1 MNTISTIPT
10 PYLLH
15 RIYTSTI
22 STYLLCSVDSHV
34 NGDAVPVKEAAPAP
48 APETVLE
55 EAPPPE
61 AAPAPAAGEEAAA
74 DVSVAEKVAA
84 LEEKVAD
91 GSTVETIAEEKTEAL
106 VSKLRGCVAGL
117 VARLLALAAPLTGL
131 VSRALGLVTSLPW
144 AALTL
149 LLTSTLSHLLPCLA
163 WLALTNNPLAYALP
177 VCSLLVPTIVAKV
190 GVFLQQI
197 FLHTQI
203 FSRLTSCRRAWARPC
218 CRQAASA

>member
-1 MNTISTIPT
+1 M
-10 PYLLH
+10 
-15 RIYTSTI
+15 
-22 STYLLCSVDSHV
+22 DSHV

-61 AAPAPAAGEEAAA
+61 AAPAPAAGEEPAA

-190 GVFLQQI
+190 CAFLQQI
-197 FLHTQI
+197 FSTYSKYFLG
-203 FSRLTSCRRAWARPC
+203 
-218 CRQAASA
+218 